1 MGTGNAALKT
11 SGNLNMTTVV
21 TILRSRGLGRKPLRT
36 LVAGSRRAN
45 VCNTFNL
52 GPDAIGNRVLLG
64 LSSRSRNR
72 LCVNYTNNV
81 SMATSLRCGR
91 ITPRRNS
98 VTVEIGLGNLHK
110 KRSKLRV
117 GRKHTG
123 TGGLLMH
130 FVHRT
135 MTACRTHLTD

>member
-1 MGTGNAALKT
+1 MGTGKAALKT
-11 SGNLNMTTVV
+11 SGKLNITTVV
-21 TILRSRGLGRKPLRT
+21 TILRTGSLGRNPLRT

-52 GPDAIGNRVLLG
+52 GPKAIGKRVLLG

-81 SMATSLRCGR
+81 SIATALRCGR
-91 ITPRRNS
+91 MTPRRNS
-98 VTVEIGLGNLHK
+98 VTIGIALGNLHN

-123 TGGLLMH
+123 TGGLLIH

-135 MTACRTHLTD
+135 ITDCRTHLTD